1 MLVEA
6 FRSSGVLDVLKYADF
21 DQFHHATRIV
31 KADSIPLQATGFS
44 AATAMIRLP
53 GCRIHLQRTFP
64 RIVDALLEG
73 GALAI
78 FQMDETVPIKIN
90 GVDVDFPAMAFG
102 RGTVGYRAT
111 EWQARTYALI
121 VFDKPMTDR
130 GWPDH
135 DGMLHLYRLAPE
147 VLAVLQRQLL
157 SIFDFA
163 SRCPDEFA
171 DPLVPHSMQEQL
183 LETLDAAFASCA
195 PADVSGSIYSRQ
207 LRIVEAIDMLV
218 EADPSS
224 PLYSEMLAK
233 ECGVSVRTLHNVTVR
248 FRGVSLHQ
256 YLRMKRLWMVRQ
268 RLLSGD
274 PFTQVK
280 ACALQFGFWHMGE
293 FSSAYTALFGELPSQ
308 TLARGRSRA
317 A

>member
-1 MLVEA
+1 
-6 FRSSGVLDVLKYADF
+6 
-21 DQFHHATRIV
+21 
-31 KADSIPLQATGFS
+31 
-44 AATAMIRLP
+44 
-53 GCRIHLQRTFP
+53 
-64 RIVDALLEG
+64 
-73 GALAI
+73 
-78 FQMDETVPIKIN
+78 
-90 GVDVDFPAMAFG
+90 
-102 RGTVGYRAT
+102 
-111 EWQARTYALI
+111 
-121 VFDKPMTDR
+121 
-130 GWPDH
+130 
-135 DGMLHLYRLAPE
+135 
-147 VLAVLQRQLL
+147 
-157 SIFDFA
+157 
-163 SRCPDEFA
+163 
-171 DPLVPHSMQEQL
+171 MQEQL

-268 RLLSGD
+268 QLLSGGA
-274 PFTQVK
+274 FTQVNT
-280 ACALQFGFWHMGE
+280 CALQCGFWHMGE
-293 FSSAYTALFGELPSQ
+293 FSSAYASLFGELPSQ